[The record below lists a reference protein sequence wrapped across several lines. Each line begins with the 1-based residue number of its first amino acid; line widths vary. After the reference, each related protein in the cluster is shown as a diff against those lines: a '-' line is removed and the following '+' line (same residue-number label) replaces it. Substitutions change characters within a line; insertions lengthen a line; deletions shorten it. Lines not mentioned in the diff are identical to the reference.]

1 MDPDPQPFRYHL
13 NKWTLFCGSL
23 VTQITPFVGL
33 VNSKSVKKKKI
44 HILLQTRD
52 NVSLELSQR
61 ALACLIQAGGHPGHT
76 GSDTLQAG

>member
-1 MDPDPQPFRYHL
+1 MDPDPQHFWYHL

-52 NVSLELSQR
+52 IVSLKLGRER
-61 ALACLIQAGGHPGHT
+61 ACLIQAGGYPGHT